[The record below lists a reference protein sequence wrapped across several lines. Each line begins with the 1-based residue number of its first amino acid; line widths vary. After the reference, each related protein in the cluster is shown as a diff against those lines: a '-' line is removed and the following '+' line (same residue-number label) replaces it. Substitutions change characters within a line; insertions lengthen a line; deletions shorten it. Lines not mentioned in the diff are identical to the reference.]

1 MFQTGGGVFS
11 SPALSSD
18 GATVFVGSNDY
29 KLYAICA
36 TSGTQKWAL
45 HVKRAVTG
53 GKVHSSPALSSDGA
67 TVFVGWRLIEPIN

>member
-1 MFQTGGGVFS
+1 MFS